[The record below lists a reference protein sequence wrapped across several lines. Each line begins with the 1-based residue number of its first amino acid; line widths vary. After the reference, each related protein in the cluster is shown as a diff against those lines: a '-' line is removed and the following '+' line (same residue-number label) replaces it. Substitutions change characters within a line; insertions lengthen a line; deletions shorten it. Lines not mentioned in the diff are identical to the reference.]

1 MYWLRDIYDV
11 LAARRVLRITRRWIG
26 KPDVSLFLSLFS
38 HIPDT
43 VHNACASGFHD
54 TTLMT

>member
-1 MYWLRDIYDV
+1 MCWLRDIYDV
-11 LAARRVLRITRRWIG
+11 LAARRVLPIPRRWTG
-26 KPDVSLFLSLFS
+26 RPDVSIFLSLFC